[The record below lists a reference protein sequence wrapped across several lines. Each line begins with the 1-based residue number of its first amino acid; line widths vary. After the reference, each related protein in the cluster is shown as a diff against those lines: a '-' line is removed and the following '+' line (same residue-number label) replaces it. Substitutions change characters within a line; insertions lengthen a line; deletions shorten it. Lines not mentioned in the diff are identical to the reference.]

1 MAEDNDDRGQTPA
14 GSDGDLLVYPTNRVV
29 GIAPDRPTLDAVEA
43 ALEASGVTAGRI
55 EVWCGESASQAFD
68 ADGDDGGALRSAL
81 RTVQKALGEET
92 LRLEQLEQAVDAGQ
106 YVVTV
111 QLPEELDDDARD
123 EEKRAVG
130 NALHDA
136 GAGNVAF
143 YGPNSIEELQI
154 GA

>member
-1 MAEDNDDRGQTPA
+1 MADDIDDRTSAA
-14 GSDGDLLVYPTNRVV
+14 GGDLLVYPTNRVV
-29 GIAPDRPTLDAVEA
+29 GIAPDRSTLEAAEA
-43 ALEASGVTAGRI
+43 ALDASGVDAQRI
-55 EVWCGESASQAFD
+55 EVWCGESASQAID
-68 ADGDDGGALRSAL
+68 ADGDEGGALRNVL
-81 RTVQKALGEET
+81 RTVQKAFGEEA
-92 LRLEQLEQAVDAGQ
+92 LRLEQLEEAVDAGQ

-111 QLPEELDDDARD
+111 QLPEDLDDDARD

-136 GAGNVAF
+136 GAAKVAF